1 MTIGKRLFWSVLSL
15 FFIFAVLFIVFQQMR
30 EKEFKIDMLN
40 LKLQDYNERMH
51 ESLDYIGNYD
61 ENTLDEYV
69 NRHSM
74 PNLRVTIVKTDG
86 TVTYDNKRK
95 DYNNIHNHGDR
106 QEISTAMKLGRGHD
120 ISRQSN
126 TLPGLY
132 FYSATQ
138 RSAR

>member
-61 ENTLDEYV
+61 ENTL
-69 NRHSM
+69 
-74 PNLRVTIVKTDG
+74 
-86 TVTYDNKRK
+86 
-95 DYNNIHNHGDR
+95 
-106 QEISTAMKLGRGHD
+106 
-120 ISRQSN
+120 
-126 TLPGLY
+126 
-132 FYSATQ
+132 
-138 RSAR
+138 